1 MKFTTKS
8 RYALNALIE
17 LHLMEIDGPVKVS
30 KIAEMQSIEITYLEQ
45 LFRKLRIAG
54 LIDSTRGRNGGYF
67 FAKDPT
73 KISVKDIMIAVE
85 EDLDATSCSGCGA
98 LLGGVCPFIQGT
110 GQCFFTTG
118 AKFLERTAVCRI
130 APGCVSGVVSSH
142 RSSGRSLGLVVA

>member
-1 MKFTTKS
+1 
-8 RYALNALIE
+8 
-17 LHLMEIDGPVKVS
+17 MEIDGPVKVS

-85 EDLDATSCSGCGA
+85 EDLDATSCSGASDCNDGKKCRTHTLWA
-98 LLGGVCPFIQGT
+98 SLNTVVVNY
-110 GQCFFTTG
+110 
-118 AKFLERTAVCRI
+118 LEKITLDTLVESHDDHYI
-130 APGCVSGVVSSH
+130 NVVNL
-142 RSSGRSLGLVVA
+142 R

>member
-30 KIAEMQSIEITYLEQ
+30 KIADMQSIEITYLEQ

-54 LIDSTRGRNGGYF
+54 LIDSTRGRNGRNF
-67 FAKDPT
+67 FAKEPC

-85 EDLDATSCSGCGA
+85 
-98 LLGGVCPFIQGT
+98 
-110 GQCFFTTG
+110 
-118 AKFLERTAVCRI
+118 
-130 APGCVSGVVSSH
+130 
-142 RSSGRSLGLVVA
+142 